1 MPKCDAASISFFFNE
16 IPSPSCNPPAPSS
29 TADACAIGGPRPGE
43 QPTCNAPS
51 MAQVVVDKARRKI
64 RAVRVEN
71 GNLSRFLPISVNE
84 DETCLIDVKVCV
96 MMLTDGREEV
106 LTV

>member
-1 MPKCDAASISFFFNE
+1 
-16 IPSPSCNPPAPSS
+16 
-29 TADACAIGGPRPGE
+29 
-43 QPTCNAPS
+43 

-96 MMLTDGREEV
+96 MMLTDDGREEV